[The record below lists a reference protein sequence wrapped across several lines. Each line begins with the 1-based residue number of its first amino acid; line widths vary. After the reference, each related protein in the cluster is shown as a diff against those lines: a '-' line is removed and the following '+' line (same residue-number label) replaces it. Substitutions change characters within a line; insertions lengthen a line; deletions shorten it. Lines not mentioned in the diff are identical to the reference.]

1 MSMIEFHDVE
11 KYYGDFHALYNINLT
26 IEAGETVVL
35 IGPSGSGKSTLIRTV
50 NGLERINQGQLIV
63 DGFDL
68 ADKKTD
74 MNKIRKNVGMVF
86 QHFNL
91 YQNKTVLENIM
102 LAPRIVLKKD
112 EAKNK
117 ELAMQLLDKVGLA
130 DKAQS
135 YPAQVS
141 GGQAQRIAIARSLAM
156 EPKCILFDEP
166 TSALDPE
173 MIDDVLNVMKD
184 IARDSSMTMLV
195 VTHEMGFAREV
206 GDRVIFMADGH
217 ILEDDTK
224 EKFFDGQPSNERA
237 KQFLSKIIK
246 H

>member
-11 KYYGDFHALYNINLT
+11 KYYGKFHALYNVNLT

-50 NGLERINQGQLIV
+50 NGLERINKGQLIV

-102 LAPRIVLKKD
+102 LAPRIVLKRD
-112 EAKNK
+112 EDKNK
-117 ELAMQLLDKVGLA
+117 KLAMQLLDKVGLA
-130 DKAQS
+130 DKAES
-135 YPAQVS
+135 YPAQLS

-173 MIDDVLNVMKD
+173 
-184 IARDSSMTMLV
+184 
-195 VTHEMGFAREV
+195 
-206 GDRVIFMADGH
+206 
-217 ILEDDTK
+217 
-224 EKFFDGQPSNERA
+224 
-237 KQFLSKIIK
+237 
-246 H
+246 